1 MVTWHRFVW
10 NGYSVKHAMK
20 INSKLFSNYFVNKF
34 KCLVKLR
41 ELDDDHC
48 GTHWDWLWGISW
60 KAKRSLSNSIK
71 KNGFQV
77 WRLPFILFII
87 GCNQY
92 DFLSDNKAAIIISE
106 LVHQARL

>member
-48 GTHWDWLWGISW
+48 GTH
-60 KAKRSLSNSIK
+60 
-71 KNGFQV
+71 
-77 WRLPFILFII
+77 
-87 GCNQY
+87 
-92 DFLSDNKAAIIISE
+92 
-106 LVHQARL
+106 